1 MTFYCHGQH
10 SIEQIVYTCIQMK
23 AKIALLTILTLG
35 AQLST
40 HAQVKHQLGLNC
52 SQFVKQFITP
62 NSTAF
67 TGNNPYLLT
76 YRMHRS
82 KINYRAGFGGN
93 YSFTNEDNQTS
104 QFLQNSDIWSF
115 NSRIGIDFNRSIT
128 KRLNF
133 YYGLDFTY
141 NQNSSII
148 KTTSKGGGFINN
160 TTVTRKGRS
169 MGAAG
174 AFTFEYM
181 IQDKI
186 SLFTELNLNFSRG
199 RTSEKVD
206 NPDFPNSSTE
216 NKTRTGNFIV
226 IAPISIFLSIYL

>member
-1 MTFYCHGQH
+1 
-10 SIEQIVYTCIQMK
+10 MK
-23 AKIALLTILTLG
+23 SKIALVILFISGMLTS
-35 AQLST
+35 AQ
-40 HAQVKHQLGLNC
+40 AQVNHQLGLNC

-62 NSTAF
+62 NNTAF
-67 TGNNPYLLT
+67 AGNNPYLLT
-76 YRMHRS
+76 YRMLRP

-104 QFLQNSDIWSF
+104 QFLQNTDIWNMST
-115 NSRIGIDFNRSIT
+115 RIGFDFNRSIT

-141 NQNSSII
+141 SQNSSII
-148 KTTSKGGGFINN
+148 KTTSKGGGFISN

-169 MGAAG
+169 TGAAG

-181 IQDKI
+181 IDEKI
-186 SLFTELNLNFSRG
+186 SMFTELNLNFSRG
-199 RTSEKVD
+199 RSSERVD

-216 NKTRTGNFIV
+216 NKTRTGNFV
-226 IAPISIFLSIYL
+226 VNAPISIFLSIYL